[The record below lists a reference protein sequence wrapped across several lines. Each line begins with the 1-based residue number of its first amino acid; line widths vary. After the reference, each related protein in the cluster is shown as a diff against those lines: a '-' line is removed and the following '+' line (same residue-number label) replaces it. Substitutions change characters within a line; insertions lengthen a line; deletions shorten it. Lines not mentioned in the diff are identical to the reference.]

1 MRWRTYNRYVERYNA
16 YEEIL
21 IDGIPELLAKLGIK

>member
-1 MRWRTYNRYVERYNA
+1 MRWRTYNRYVERFDR

-21 IDGIPELLAKLGIK
+21 ECGVAELMAKFLGK